1 MINKNDMFEPM
12 LAACPTFV
20 PAWRVFLNEW
30 EDGKERLPYYLALG
44 DLARHLVE
52 QLEAGTTQQFEA
64 VFDVVERWHCEGDH
78 YVKEAAT
85 IGLLEGIQNISGHCG
100 IDPRRFEYWLK
111 PGSKRWWDKLN
122 RFWNGEDI
130 PLEN

>member
-1 MINKNDMFEPM
+1 MISKNDMFEPM
-12 LAACPTFV
+12 LAACPTFG

-30 EDGKERLPYYLALG
+30 EDSNEGLPYYLALG
-44 DLARHLVE
+44 DLAGHLVE
-52 QLEAGTTQQFEA
+52 QLEAGTIQQFEA

-85 IGLLEGIQNISGHCG
+85 IGLLEGIQNISAHRG

-111 PGSKRWWDKLN
+111 PESKRWWDKLN

-130 PLEN
+130 PPKN